1 MGVATD
7 RMYYIRQYSLITLY
21 GIKNCDSV
29 KKARRWLDSN
39 DIDYRFHDFRA
50 HGLDPTQ
57 LDAWLQELGWEALL
71 NRRGTTWRRL
81 PEVLRADMNA
91 VSARKLM
98 LDHPALIKRP
108 LLHAHRVGT
117 LLGFVEAE
125 YRQYFFPRGK
135 SQ

>member
-1 MGVATD
+1 M
-7 RMYYIRQYSLITLY
+7 ITLY

-29 KKARRWLDSN
+29 KKARHWLDSN
-39 DIDYRFHDFRA
+39 GVEYEFHDFRIQ
-50 HGLDPTQ
+50 GLDPKQ
-57 LDAWLQELGWEALL
+57 LDGWLRELGWEALL

-81 PEVLRADMNA
+81 PEVLKADMSTA
-91 VSARKLM
+91 AARKLM
-98 LDHPALIKRP
+98 LEHPALIKRP
-108 LLHAHRVGT
+108 LLHAQRVGT